1 MLRELAFSPQM
12 FGGFPQSIIILLLY
26 YIFKYW
32 SLFVLQFNPDLITEI
47 TDKQDKN
54 TYFSRYHKAKRGLDR
69 VLVPRASPGKW
80 HRNNPAQTLHC
91 FCSKR
96 FSLATALSLSCWPN
110 SNSTK
115 CTDPQ
120 GICTHTH
127 TDRVIHIHTLS
138 ILSVMGFSCMLG
150 NLSWKHEVT
159 KECCITPAI

>member
-1 MLRELAFSPQM
+1 MLRELAFLPQM

-91 FCSKR
+91 FCSKW

-138 ILSVMGFSCMLG
+138 ILSMMGFSCMLG